1 MYKLQIYVLNAGKS
15 TYNLIVEDGERSERM
30 KCYIY
35 EGLCLPMKF
44 LVALLRLRSPHRC
57 RIVFGEG
64 TALPKFVGVIPAE
77 PPEVDLDRDS
87 ASRNSSTPPPCD
99 SAASLGIGADPRVC
113 ILGGAKGVPRMT
125 GFEADL
131 CFEIVALSGS
141 AGLVVPEEAL
151 SRFAPAINQ

>member
-1 MYKLQIYVLNAGKS
+1 MFTNRKQE
-15 TYNLIVEDGERSERM
+15 YNLVAKEVEHSKRINLRNH
-30 KCYIY
+30 

-44 LVALLRLRSPHRC
+44 LVALLRDSSPHRC

-64 TALPKFVGVIPAE
+64 TVLPKFVGVIPAE

-87 ASRNSSTPPPCD
+87 TSRYSSSPPLCD
-99 SAASLGIGADPRVC
+99 SAASLEEGADPRVC
-113 ILGGAKGVPRMT
+113 ILGGAKGVPRIT

-131 CFEIVALSGS
+131 CLEMAALSRS
-141 AGLVVPEEAL
+141 AGLMVPEEAL